1 MFDNLGY
8 GITRKRGLKYGHV
21 MPGIEDQKKLTH
33 VLWGP
38 FGMKK
43 GFLGQWSRFLV
54 ALLQLRR
61 AARGVVAVI
70 RIVILVVANVTP
82 LSNMP
87 AT

>member
-1 MFDNLGY
+1 
-8 GITRKRGLKYGHV
+8 
-21 MPGIEDQKKLTH
+21 
-33 VLWGP
+33 
-38 FGMKK
+38 MKK